1 MQNDNK
7 IDVPLLVWK
16 VSITEFQLNYF
27 EWIFQN
33 QSGYFNNVLNMQLI
47 MSFTLLGY

>member
-7 IDVPLLVWK
+7 KDVSLLVWK
-16 VSITEFQLNYF
+16 VSIIEFQLNYL

-33 QSGYFNNVLNMQLI
+33 QSGCFNNVLDMQLV
-47 MSFTLLGY
+47 MSFTLLNY